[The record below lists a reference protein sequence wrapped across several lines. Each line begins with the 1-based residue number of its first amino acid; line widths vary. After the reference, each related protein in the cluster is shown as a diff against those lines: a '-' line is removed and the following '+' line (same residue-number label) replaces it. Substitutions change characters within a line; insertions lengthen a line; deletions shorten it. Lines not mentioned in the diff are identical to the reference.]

1 MIWIK
6 KFLKLITKEERLVDC
21 FPRFFNDQL
30 QLKLD
35 DKEYSRSFSSKNF
48 SSFWAIKNST
58 KIDVLNIQ
66 TTLQYKTDK

>member
-30 QLKLD
+30 KFD
-35 DKEYSRSFSSKNF
+35 DKEYSRSLSSKNF